1 MKSYRVYTVYM
12 GLIGLL
18 VTVLLM
24 ILGAGY
30 FFFGSSSSQIS
41 LTNDTVLPDI
51 TQELSRY
58 EEAKKQ
64 SEDVKN
70 LVEQKATETMKSA
83 DDPTS
88 APTPSVEMKKVES
101 DIEQPGI
108 INRLMSTGFSVP
120 SKPRTIDT
128 IVLHSSY
135 DLNGSDPYSVSGVI
149 KEYTD
154 YGVSA
159 HYLIDRKGNIYRLVE
174 DKNIAYHAGVSKM
187 PDNRKNVNDFSIGIE
202 MMNTETGQFT
212 NAQYG
217 AVNNL
222 IASLKKKYPI
232 KSVVGH
238 SDIAPDRKTD
248 PWNFDWKRLQ

>member
-1 MKSYRVYTVYM
+1 M

-30 FFFGSSSSQIS
+30 FFFGSSSSRIS
-41 LTNDTVLPDI
+41 LTNDTPLP
-51 TQELSRY
+51 TMTEELSKY
-58 EEAKKQ
+58 EDIKKQ
-64 SEDVKN
+64 AEDVKN
-70 LVEQKATETMKSA
+70 LVEQKAVETMKTA
-83 DDPTS
+83 DEPVATPTLN
-88 APTPSVEMKKVES
+88 VETKQVES
-101 DIEQPGI
+101 DTEQTGI
-108 INRLMSTGFSVP
+108 VDRLMSTGFSVP
-120 SKPRTIDT
+120 AKTRSIDT
-128 IVLHSSY
+128 IVIHSSY

-159 HYLIDRKGNIYRLVE
+159 HYLIDRKGVIYRLVE

-202 MMNTETGQFT
+202 MLNTETGQFT
-212 NAQYG
+212 NAQYT
-217 AVNNL
+217 AVNTL

-232 KSVVGH
+232 KFVVGH
-238 SDIAPDRKTD
+238 NDIAPGRKTD
-248 PWNFDWKRLQ
+248 PWNFDWKKLK

>member
-1 MKSYRVYTVYM
+1 M

-24 ILGAGY
+24 MLGAGY
-30 FFFGSSSSQIS
+30 FFFGSSDGKIS
-41 LTNDTVLPDI
+41 LTNDTVLPNI
-51 TQELSRY
+51 TQELSKY
-58 EEAKKQ
+58 EDRKKQ
-64 SEDVKN
+64 AEDMKN

-83 DDPTS
+83 DDPVS
-88 APTPSVEMKKVES
+88 APASSVETKKVES
-101 DIEQPGI
+101 DTEQLGI

-120 SKPRTIDT
+120 SKPRSIDT

-135 DLNGSDPYSVSGVI
+135 DLNGADPYSVSGVI

-159 HYLIDRKGNIYRLVE
+159 HYLIDRKGTIYRLVE

-212 NAQYG
+212 NAQYT
-217 AVNNL
+217 AVNTL

-232 KSVVGH
+232 KFVVGH
-238 SDIAPDRKTD
+238 NDIAPGRKTD
-248 PWNFDWKRLQ
+248 PWNFDWKKLK